1 MNLEQ
6 IFLTTL
12 GVVLTLMVLAGILAA
27 RGNAGA
33 LALIRRVVDVRPDEV
48 SAMLLSAFYF
58 FFTLT
63 SYSMLRPVRDEFAAA
78 SGVRELPKLF
88 LATLITML
96 VVTPIYGALVSRVP
110 VRKMVRVVY
119 QTIAACLV
127 GFFFL
132 LETKTAPVATQWAF
146 FAWLS
151 VYALFGPSLF
161 WSVMA
166 DTYSSM
172 QAKRLFGFIGVGGT
186 IGFIT
191 GLSITGFFTSKL
203 GQPQL
208 LLIAAVFVLIAAT
221 IAGMVPRIAPSTDT
235 LASEKKH
242 DAVIGGSAI
251 AGALHV
257 LKSPYL
263 ATIAAFLF
271 LYVFGSTILYS
282 AQTDIA
288 GQAFADRAE
297 RTEFLARI
305 ELAVQIITAFGQM
318 FITARLMRNVGLGF
332 TLSAVP
338 IVSVLGFAALALTP
352 YTALPLLGTFVVIY
366 MARRASE
373 YMLTQPSRKVLFT
386 VLAREDKYKTTNF
399 LETFVYRGGDQLS
412 IWMIAGLA
420 TAGLAITSIA
430 WFGVVVGV
438 VSIVTAVWLA
448 RRQKELAVKQDAE
461 EAGAP

>member
-1 MNLEQ
+1 MSIEN
-6 IFLTTL
+6 IFLWTL
-12 GVVLTLMVLAGILAA
+12 GAVLALIFLAGTLAA

-33 LALIRRVVDVRPDEV
+33 FALVRRVVDVRPDEI
-48 SAMLLSAFYF
+48 SAMLLSALYF

-88 LATLITML
+88 LATLVTML
-96 VVTPIYGALVSRVP
+96 VVTPIYGALVAKVP
-110 VRKMVRVVY
+110 VRKFVRISY
-119 QTIAACLV
+119 QAIAVCLV
-127 GFFFL
+127 AFFFL
-132 LETKTAPVATQWAF
+132 LRTKTAPVATQWAF

-166 DTYSSM
+166 DNYSSI

-191 GLSITGFFTSKL
+191 GLSITGFFTREL
-203 GQPQL
+203 GQPNL

-221 IAGMVPRIAPSTDT
+221 IAGLVPRMANTQESV
-235 LASEKKH
+235 AAEKKH
-242 DAVIGGSAI
+242 DAVIGGSPI
-251 AGALHV
+251 AGAVHV

-263 ATIAAFLF
+263 AAIALFLF
-271 LYVFGSTILYS
+271 LYTFGSTILYS

-288 GQAFADRAE
+288 GQAFADRAA

-305 ELAVQIITAFGQM
+305 ELAVQLITAFGQM
-318 FITARLMRNVGLGF
+318 FLTARLMQNVGLSF

-338 IVSVLGFAALALTP
+338 IVSVIGFAALGA
-352 YTALPLLGTFVVIY
+352 TAFGTLPLLGTFIAIY
-366 MARRASE
+366 IARRASE

-412 IWMIAGLA
+412 IWLVASLA
-420 TAGLAITSIA
+420 AAPLLLPITSIA
-430 WFGVVVGV
+430 WVGV
-438 VSIVTAVWLA
+438 AVGALSILVAVWLA
-448 RRQKELAVKQDAE
+448 RRQKDLAAHQETTPAR
-461 EAGAP
+461 